1 MKKILTIILPLLAI
15 SAIYAFNNSQ
25 TEPVTG
31 IQFYNGSFE
40 DAINN
45 AKKENKLI
53 FLDIYATWCGPCKK
67 LKANTFTNQEV
78 GEFYNKTFIN
88 MALDGEKGEGLLL
101 AKKYG
106 VKGYPTLLF
115 IDTNG
120 TIVSET
126 AGYYNSSEFLTLG
139 KSISL
144 KK

>member
-67 LKANTFTNQEV
+67 LKANTFTNKEV
-78 GEFYNKTFIN
+78 SEFYNKTFIN
-88 MALDGEKGEGLLL
+88 MELDGEKGEGLLL